1 MIFGALLTLEFQIR
15 DAGYEVLSFTI
26 CDLPESKKK
35 ILSVKIYAICGK

>member
-1 MIFGALLTLEFQIR
+1 MIFGALLILEFQIR
-15 DAGYEVLSFTI
+15 DAGNEVLSFTI